1 LLSKAWRLKANA
13 VYWRCERQ
21 TAIEQ
26 DPLFRLRVPMVQLS
40 KTMRTT
46 KNPFSLSASKEP
58 DRLAE
63 IYRAAAQI
71 ICDKGYDATSMNDI
85 AEAVGITKSGLY
97 HHVSGKR
104 NLLFSIMNFGMDSLE
119 EQVIAPAR
127 AIADAEQRLRTIIT
141 NHVHLITSR
150 STSQGNNPVTIV
162 VDEVAGLT
170 VAQRRKIDQR
180 KRAYVDLIREALS
193 ELKESEKLRD
203 LDVIAATFS
212 LLGMILWLSRWYS
225 PEGRLTPDQVSD
237 EVTKIALSG
246 LLRPEA

>member
-1 LLSKAWRLKANA
+1 
-13 VYWRCERQ
+13 
-21 TAIEQ
+21 
-26 DPLFRLRVPMVQLS
+26 MVQLS

-46 KNPFSLSASKEP
+46 KNPFSLSASNEP

-119 EQVIAPAR
+119 EQVIIPAR

-180 KRAYVDLIREALS
+180 KRAYVDLIREALT
-193 ELKESEKLRD
+193 ELKESGKLRD

-225 PEGRLTPDQVSD
+225 PEGRLTPDQVSE

>member
-1 LLSKAWRLKANA
+1 MALQGINKRQNSDNPTLRAGGIRI
-13 VYWRCERQ
+13 ER
-21 TAIEQ
+21 
-26 DPLFRLRVPMVQLS
+26 
-40 KTMRTT
+40 MRTT
-46 KNPFSLSASKEP
+46 KNPFSVSNKDEP

-119 EQVIAPAR
+119 EQVIVPALE
-127 AIADAEQRLRTIIT
+127 IKDAEQRLRTIIG
-141 NHVHLITSR
+141 NHVQLITSR
-150 STSQGNNPVTIV
+150 STVRGNNPVSIV
-162 VDEVAGLT
+162 VDEVSGLT
-170 VAQRRKIDQR
+170 LPQRRKIDQR
-180 KRAYVDLIREALS
+180 KRAYVDLIRAALTQ
-193 ELKESEKLRD
+193 LKDEGKLRD
-203 LDVIAATFS
+203 LDVTAATFS

-225 PEGRLTPDQVSD
+225 PQGRLSPEQVSE

-246 LLRPEA
+246 LLRPEAQGNEAV

>member
-1 LLSKAWRLKANA
+1 
-13 VYWRCERQ
+13 
-21 TAIEQ
+21 
-26 DPLFRLRVPMVQLS
+26 MVQRIA
-40 KTMRTT
+40 TMRTT
-46 KNPFSLSASKEP
+46 KNPFSVSASDEP

-104 NLLFSIMNFGMDSLE
+104 NLLFSIMNFGLDSLE
-119 EQVIAPAR
+119 EQVIVPAR
-127 AIADAEQRLRTIIT
+127 AIPDAEQRLRTVIN

-150 STSQGNNPVTIV
+150 STSAGNNPVTIV

-170 VAQRRKIDQR
+170 APQRRKIDQR
-180 KRAYVDLIREALS
+180 KREYVDLIREALTQ
-193 ELKESEKLRD
+193 LKASGRLRE
-203 LDVIAATFS
+203 LDVTAATFS

-225 PEGRLTPDQVSD
+225 PEGRLTPDQVSE

-246 LLRPEA
+246 LLRPEAQGNSAP

>member
-1 LLSKAWRLKANA
+1 
-13 VYWRCERQ
+13 
-21 TAIEQ
+21 
-26 DPLFRLRVPMVQLS
+26 MVQLS

-225 PEGRLTPDQVSD
+225 PEGRLTPDQVSE